1 MLQVLTTLQV
11 LSKYL
16 RHCKWLWSCKFFGM
30 RLSKRMDFWKVSKRT
45 RGMFPIKKLY
55 CKCPFILRIYLI
67 VKLYQ
72 NAQISMSPQ
81 KSAIMFSENEGGEG
95 DQRPFGTFRKIHLFW
110 KPDPSLRL
118 TKRPMLLMKRF
129 FLQTTHCHII
139 SIFTFFFLSFLAYS
153 PSYSF

>member
-1 MLQVLTTLQV
+1 MIKRQ
-11 LSKYL
+11 LS
-16 RHCKWLWSCKFFGM
+16 
-30 RLSKRMDFWKVSKRT
+30 VSSS
-45 RGMFPIKKLY
+45 
-55 CKCPFILRIYLI
+55 LI
-67 VKLYQ
+67 AKLYQ

-81 KSAIMFSENEGGEG
+81 KSAILFSENERGGEG
-95 DQRPFGTFRKIHLFW
+95 DQTFRKIHLFW